1 LFVSNRGCL
10 KKRVGLFDNAF
21 MDCVAAPDLV
31 VFVRLVAEACEQWRH
46 KSLLDEGLTLV
57 GKIQL
62 DQSF

>member
-1 LFVSNRGCL
+1 
-10 KKRVGLFDNAF
+10 